1 MGTKTGRRKLILM
14 LRFPDRRDQVPFA
27 VGVNSKFQA
36 LLHLRHTSRH
46 LLLCPRVDNSFQL
59 LIYLIPVLRSQ
70 SPHVPPWATLPML
83 QCDYV
88 PASARTNPTGKV
100 LNSGRAWSTQ
110 GQRMFGTANNK
121 DVLYSFRTCFSR
133 AHGYMMDDGTVRSF
147 IVIISC
153 YYDLSCYKGITI
165 HSVCLYRQLLLPV
178 SPLYPNTLPSYG
190 FCSLRLRPATDLWLP
205 SALVRACSP
214 ELGTCNPLPSSEHS
228 PVQPSSPIYDYDIRT
243 AQEFQ
248 GA

>member
-83 QCDYV
+83 
-88 PASARTNPTGKV
+88 
-100 LNSGRAWSTQ
+100 
-110 GQRMFGTANNK
+110 
-121 DVLYSFRTCFSR
+121 
-133 AHGYMMDDGTVRSF
+133 HGYMMDDGTVRSF